1 VQFGYKQPRQRELS
15 PMLTVTKPRILLAD
29 DHPALLAE
37 TARLL
42 GQDHE
47 VVGTVANGLDLLE
60 AAGRLDPDLIV
71 LDISMPGLDGFQA
84 ARRLK
89 QAGCRC
95 KLVFLTVWEDA
106 DFAREAMASGAEG
119 YVVKSRLAS
128 DLIPA
133 ITEALAEHHFVSP
146 TLTL

>member
-1 VQFGYKQPRQRELS
+1 
-15 PMLTVTKPRILLAD
+15 MLTATKRRILLAD

-42 GQDHE
+42 GQEHE
-47 VVGTVANGLDLLE
+47 IVGAVADGLELLT
-60 AAGRLDPDLIV
+60 AAPRLDPDVIV
-71 LDISMPGLDGFQA
+71 LDISMPGLDGFEA
-84 ARRLK
+84 ARRLR

-133 ITEALAEHHFVSP
+133 IAEALAERRFVSP
-146 TLTL
+146 TVTL

>member
-1 VQFGYKQPRQRELS
+1 
-15 PMLTVTKPRILLAD
+15 MLTAIKTRILLAD

-42 GQDHE
+42 GQDYN
-47 VVGTVANGLDLLE
+47 VVGTVADGLELLE
-60 AAGRLDPDLIV
+60 AATRLAPDLIV
-71 LDISMPGLDGFQA
+71 LDISMPGLDGFEA

-89 QAGCRC
+89 RAGCRS
-95 KLVFLTVWEDA
+95 KLVFLTVWEDV
-106 DFAREAMASGAEG
+106 DFAREAMELGADA

-128 DLIPA
+128 DLMPA
-133 ITEALAEHHFVSP
+133 ISETLADHHFVSP

>member
-1 VQFGYKQPRQRELS
+1 
-15 PMLTVTKPRILLAD
+15 MLTATKTRILLAD

-42 GQDHE
+42 GQEHE
-47 VVGTVANGLDLLE
+47 VVGTVANGLELL
-60 AAGRLDPDLIV
+60 AAAARLDPDLIV
-71 LDISMPGLDGFQA
+71 LDISMPGLNGFEA

-89 QAGCRC
+89 QTDCRS

-106 DFAREAMASGAEG
+106 DFAREAMALGADA

-133 ITEALAEHHFVSP
+133 ISEALAEHHFVSP
-146 TLTL
+146 TMTL

>member
-1 VQFGYKQPRQRELS
+1 MP
-15 PMLTVTKPRILLAD
+15 TATKTRILLAD

-42 GQDHE
+42 GREHE
-47 VVGTVANGLDLLE
+47 VVGTVADGLELL
-60 AAGRLDPDLIV
+60 AAAERLAPDLIV
-71 LDISMPGLDGFQA
+71 LDISMPGLDGFEA

-89 QAGCRC
+89 QSGCRS
-95 KLVFLTVWEDA
+95 KLIFLTVWEDA
-106 DFAREAMASGAEG
+106 DFAREAMALGADG

-133 ITEALAEHHFVSP
+133 IVEALAEHPFVSP
-146 TLTL
+146 ILTL

>member
-1 VQFGYKQPRQRELS
+1 MP
-15 PMLTVTKPRILLAD
+15 TATKTRILLAD

-42 GQDHE
+42 GEDHDL
-47 VVGTVANGLDLLE
+47 VGTVGNGLDLL
-60 AAGRLDPDLIV
+60 AAAEQLDPDLIV
-71 LDISMPGLDGFQA
+71 LDISMPGLDGFEA

-89 QAGCRC
+89 RAGCRS

-106 DFAREAMASGAEG
+106 DFAREALALGADA

-128 DLIPA
+128 DLLPA
-133 ITEALAEHHFVSP
+133 IAQALAEHHFVSP
-146 TLTL
+146 TMTL

>member
-1 VQFGYKQPRQRELS
+1 
-15 PMLTVTKPRILLAD
+15 MLTATKTRILLAD

-42 GQDHE
+42 AQDHL
-47 VVGTVANGLDLLE
+47 VVGTVANGLELLE
-60 AAGRLDPDLIV
+60 AVARLDPDLIV
-71 LDISMPGLDGFQA
+71 MDISMPGLDGFEA

-89 QAGCRC
+89 QSGCRS
-95 KLVFLTVWEDA
+95 KLIFLTVWEDA
-106 DFAREAMASGAEG
+106 DFAREAMALGADA

-133 ITEALAEHHFVSP
+133 ITEALAEHSFVSP